1 MTTDK
6 QGASA
11 LPHGLPVTVLTSGA
25 HASPVE
31 GLCLIEAVAFHAGVP
46 HSDHAEGVCPVLG
59 AFGRPT
65 NDGPWPSNEA
75 RTEALGPLVALLAG
89 SRSTSRVERAR
100 AVFLARRAL
109 TAYAPLA
116 LYAAVCALESCGVDC
131 ADLRAAAVALCER
144 PSQRASLA
152 ARDAAR
158 DATRAAAIAKV
169 GAELLMVE
177 QTLAAQGV
185 ADQEPVLCR
194 ALDAARIDPAG
205 LRGWR
210 CTMGYPLPLET
221 VHGQGYAF
229 AAPIVLQPAS

>member
-1 MTTDK
+1 MTMTTDK
-6 QGASA
+6 HGASA
-11 LPHGLPVTVLTSGA
+11 LPPGLPVTVLTSGA

-46 HSDHAEGVCPVLG
+46 HSDQAEGVCPVLG

-116 LYAAVCALESCGVDC
+116 LASAVLSLE
-131 ADLRAAAVALCER
+131 
-144 PSQRASLA
+144 
-152 ARDAAR
+152 
-158 DATRAAAIAKV
+158 AIK
-169 GAELLMVE
+169 
-177 QTLAAQGV
+177 
-185 ADQEPVLCR
+185 
-194 ALDAARIDPAG
+194 ID
-205 LRGWR
+205 
-210 CTMGYPLPLET
+210 
-221 VHGQGYAF
+221 
-229 AAPIVLQPAS
+229 